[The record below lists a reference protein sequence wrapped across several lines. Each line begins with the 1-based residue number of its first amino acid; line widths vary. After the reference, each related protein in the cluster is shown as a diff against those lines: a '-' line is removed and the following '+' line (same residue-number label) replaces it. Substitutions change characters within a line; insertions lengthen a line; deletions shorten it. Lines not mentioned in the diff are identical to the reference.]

1 MAIRK
6 RKPMFENLIPKEE
19 VANQQIIRAEEDNSV
34 YWKERLDYAVRLGNE
49 FKSKTTITFNTTEG
63 PKSIETTV
71 WSLTENYISI
81 KGGILIPLKS
91 IIDVHY

>member
-1 MAIRK
+1 
-6 RKPMFENLIPKEE
+6 MFENLIPKEE